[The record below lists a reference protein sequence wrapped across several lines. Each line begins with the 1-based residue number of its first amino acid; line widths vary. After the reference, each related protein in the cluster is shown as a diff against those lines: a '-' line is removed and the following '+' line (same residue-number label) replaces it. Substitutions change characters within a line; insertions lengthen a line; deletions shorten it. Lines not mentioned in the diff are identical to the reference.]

1 MKKIVIGCDD
11 TAVAFKEAIKHF
23 LTEQGIEWEDLGVKN
38 EESIHYP
45 IIAQRI
51 CKAIID
57 SNYEKSGIL
66 ICGTGIG
73 MCMTANKF
81 PGIFAAVCHDD
92 YSAERMK
99 LSNNGNV
106 LCMGARVI
114 GFELAKK
121 ILNEWLSLK
130 YVSGGSS
137 QPKVDLMRQIDAAN
151 ISYDSRVLYE

>member
-11 TAVAFKEAIKHF
+11 TAVAFKEEMKNF
-23 LTEQGIEWEDLGVKN
+23 LSKKGIEWEDLGVKN
-38 EESIHYP
+38 GENIHYP
-45 IIAQRI
+45 IIAQKI
-51 CKAIID
+51 CMAIID
-57 SNYEKSGIL
+57 SSYEKSGIL

-121 ILNEWLSLK
+121 ILSEWLSLD
-130 YVSGGSS
+130 YVQGGSS

-151 ISYDSRVLYE
+151 VNHYSKVVYE